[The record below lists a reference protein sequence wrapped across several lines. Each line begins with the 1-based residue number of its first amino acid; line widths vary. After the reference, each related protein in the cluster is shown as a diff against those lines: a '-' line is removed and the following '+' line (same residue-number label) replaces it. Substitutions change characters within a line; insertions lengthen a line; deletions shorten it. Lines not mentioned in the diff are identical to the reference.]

1 MTIYLIGIGGSGA
14 KCVESVV
21 HLASVGL
28 FPQEPIKVLFI
39 DADESNG
46 NVERARN
53 SLNIQTACQ
62 RILSAIDKQQCP
74 WMQTSIKSF
83 DLWSPFAKNSLNKE
97 LSAFFNY
104 NNIKQ
109 SEPALANLFDVLY
122 TDTEKQENL
131 DVGFR
136 GRPAIGAAVMSQV
149 DLNRLDEEPWGTFI
163 EQIRADVNE
172 GKQPKVLLC
181 GSIFGGTGAS
191 GLPTIARLIANKLND
206 IKIRER
212 VKIGSVFILPYFGF
226 TAPAGESENG
236 IYAQSDKFLLNT
248 EAALRYYVTQA
259 QGIFDTVYL
268 LGNENL
274 ARVNFSIGK
283 NTQCNQPHFIEL
295 YAGLA
300 ARHFLTETHPQEE
313 TIVLLSRSRSQY
325 INWDD
330 IPDGNNVQKI
340 LGSTTRFAYTWLA
353 EIAPELTSAK
363 QEGFKSYIRFAPWL
377 SRFYDTD
384 PKKPLQFD
392 SDQQQNAIAII
403 NNWCKDYLRWLQEI
417 HQCESDRVELFKHS
431 IFAQVNNLQ
440 GTKLQDLIL
449 GDNRD
454 AKTRQRNDEP
464 TRIKNNLH
472 PKNIQGNNNGT
483 VGLAQ
488 AVYQA
493 CQL

>member
-28 FPQEPIKVLFI
+28 FSQEPIKVLFV

-46 NVERARN
+46 NVERARK
-53 SLNIQTACQ
+53 SLNIQTECQ
-62 RILSAIDKQQCP
+62 RILSKIDKQQCP
-74 WMQTSIKSF
+74 WMQTPIKSF

-109 SEPALANLFDVLY
+109 SEPALASLFDVLY
-122 TDTEKQENL
+122 TDKEKQENL

-149 DLNRLDEEPWGTFI
+149 DLNHLNEEPWGTFI

-206 IKIRER
+206 IKIRDR
-212 VKIGSVFILPYFGF
+212 VKIGSIFILPYFGF
-226 TAPAGESENG
+226 TAPAGESQNG

-274 ARVNFSIGK
+274 AKVNFSIGK
-283 NTQCNQPHFIEL
+283 NTQRNQPHFIEL

-300 ARHFLTETHPQEE
+300 ARHFLTENHPEQE
-313 TIVLLSRSRSQY
+313 TIVLVSRSQSKY
-325 INWDD
+325 INWND
-330 IPDGNNVQKI
+330 IPDGRNVQKT

-363 QEGFKSYIRFAPWL
+363 NEGFKNYTRWAPWL
-377 SRFYDTD
+377 SRFYDTN
-384 PKKPLQFD
+384 PSKPIQFD
-392 SDQQQNAIAII
+392 SDKQQNAIAII
-403 NNWCKDYLRWLQEI
+403 TNWCKDYLCWLQEI
-417 HQCESDRVELFKHS
+417 HQCDSDRVELFKAS
-431 IFAQVNNLQ
+431 TFAQINNLQ
-440 GTKLQDLIL
+440 GTNLQHLIL

-454 AKTRQRNDEP
+454 ARTKQRNDEP
-464 TRIKNNLH
+464 TRIKNNLN
-472 PKNIQGNNNGT
+472 PRKIKGNNRGT

>member
-14 KCVESVV
+14 KCIESVV

-28 FPQEPIKVLFI
+28 FTQEPVKVLFV

-46 NVERARN
+46 NVERARK
-53 SLNIQTACQ
+53 SLKIQTECQ
-62 RILSAIDKQQCP
+62 QILSEIDKQQCH
-74 WMQTSIKSF
+74 WMQTPIKSF

-104 NNIKQ
+104 NNVKQ

-122 TDTEKQENL
+122 TDREKQENL

-149 DLNRLDEEPWGTFI
+149 DLNRLNEEPWGTFI
-163 EQIRADVNE
+163 QQIRADVNE
-172 GKQPKVLLC
+172 GKQSKVLLC

-191 GLPTIARLIANKLND
+191 GLPTLARLIANKLTESN
-206 IKIRER
+206 IRER
-212 VKIGSVFILPYFGF
+212 VKIGSIFILPYFGF

-274 ARVNFSIGK
+274 AKVNFSIGK

-300 ARHFLTETHPQEE
+300 ARHFLTETHPEQE
-313 TIVLLSRSRSQY
+313 TIVLVSRSQSQY
-325 INWDD
+325 INWND
-330 IPDGNNVQKI
+330 IPDGKNVQKI
-340 LGSTTRFAYTWLA
+340 LGGTTRFAYTWLA
-353 EIAPELTSAK
+353 EIAPELNNAK
-363 QEGFKSYIRFAPWL
+363 QQGFKNYTKFAPWL
-377 SRFYDTD
+377 SRFYDLK
-384 PKKPLQFD
+384 PEQPLQFD

-417 HQCESDRVELFKHS
+417 HQCESDKIELFKAS
-431 IFAQVNNLQ
+431 TFAQINNLQ
-440 GTKLQDLIL
+440 GIKLQDLIL

-454 AKTRQRNDEP
+454 AKTKQHNDEP
-464 TRIKNNLH
+464 TRIKNSLN
-472 PKNIQGNNNGT
+472 PRNIKDNNRGT

>member
-1 MTIYLIGIGGSGA
+1 MTIYLVGIGGSGA

-28 FPQEPIKVLFI
+28 FPQEPIKVLFV

-46 NVERARN
+46 NVERART
-53 SLNIQTACQ
+53 SLNIQTECQ
-62 RILSAIDKQQCP
+62 QILKTIDRQECP

-122 TDTEKQENL
+122 TEKEKQENL

-191 GLPTIARLIANKLND
+191 GLPTIARLVTNKLND
-206 IKIRER
+206 LNIRER
-212 VKIGSVFILPYFGF
+212 VKVGSIFILPYFGF
-226 TAPAGESENG
+226 TSPAGESENG

-274 ARVNFSIGK
+274 AKVNFSIGK
-283 NTQCNQPHFIEL
+283 NTQRNQPHFIEL

-300 ARHFLTETHPQEE
+300 AKHFLTQSHPDEE
-313 TIVLLSRSRSQY
+313 TIVLLSRTQSRY

-330 IPDGNNVQKI
+330 IPDGKQVQKV

-353 EIAPELTSAK
+353 IIAPELANVKQTSLD
-363 QEGFKSYIRFAPWL
+363 KSLLPWVK
-377 SRFYDTD
+377 RFYDSKD
-384 PKKPLQFD
+384 NSQYKFD
-392 SDQQQNAIAII
+392 SDAQQNAIAII
-403 NNWCKDYLRWLQEI
+403 NNWCKDYLSWLKDI
-417 HQCESDRVELFKHS
+417 HECDSDRVELFKAS
-431 IFAQVNNLQ
+431 TFAQIDRLQ
-440 GTKLQDLIL
+440 GTKLQELVV

-454 AKTRQRNDEP
+454 ARTKQRNDEP
-464 TRIKNNLH
+464 TRIKNNLS
-472 PKNIQGNNNGT
+472 PKSIKGEPQGT

-488 AVYQA
+488 AVYKA

>member
-1 MTIYLIGIGGSGA
+1 MTIYLVGIGGSGA

-28 FPQEPIKVLFI
+28 FSQSPIKVLFV

-53 SLNIQTACQ
+53 SLKIQTECQ
-62 RILSAIDKQQCP
+62 KILSGIERQDCP
-74 WMQTSIKSF
+74 WMQTQIKSF

-104 NNIKQ
+104 NNLKQ

-122 TDTEKQENL
+122 TDREKQENL

-163 EQIRADVNE
+163 EQIKADVNE
-172 GKQPKVLLC
+172 GRQPKVLLC

-206 IKIRER
+206 LNIRER

-226 TAPAGESENG
+226 TAPTGESENG

-283 NTQCNQPHFIEL
+283 NEQRNQPHFIEL
-295 YAGLA
+295 YAALA
-300 ARHFLTETHPQEE
+300 ARHFLTENHPQQE

-330 IPDGNNVQKI
+330 IPDGGNVQKI

-353 EIAPELTSAK
+353 SIAPELVNAK
-363 QEGFKSYIRFAPWL
+363 QEGFRTYIRCAPWL
-377 SRFYDTD
+377 TRFYDTD

-392 SDQQQNAIAII
+392 SEKQQNAIAII

-417 HQCESDRVELFKHS
+417 HQCQSDQVQLFKQNV
-431 IFAQVNNLQ
+431 FAQIDKLE
-440 GTKLQDLIL
+440 GTKLQDLLL
-449 GDNRD
+449 GDHRD

-464 TRIKNNLH
+464 TRIKNSLNT
-472 PKNIQGNNNGT
+472 KNVLGSNNGT

-488 AVYQA
+488 ALYQA

>member
-1 MTIYLIGIGGSGA
+1 MTIYLVGIGGSGA

-28 FPQEPIKVLFI
+28 FPQETIKVLFV

-46 NVERARN
+46 NVERART
-53 SLNIQTACQ
+53 SLNIQTECQ
-62 RILSAIDKQQCP
+62 QILKTVDRQECP

-122 TDTEKQENL
+122 TDKEKQENL

-163 EQIRADVNE
+163 EQVRADVNE
-172 GKQPKVLLC
+172 GKKPKVLLC

-191 GLPTIARLIANKLND
+191 GLPTIARLITNKLSDLN
-206 IKIRER
+206 IRER
-212 VKIGSVFILPYFGF
+212 VRVGSIFILPYFGF
-226 TAPAGESENG
+226 TSPAGESENG

-274 ARVNFSIGK
+274 AQVKFSIGK
-283 NTQCNQPHFIEL
+283 TSQRNQPHFIEL

-300 ARHFLTETHPQEE
+300 ARHFLTENHPDEE
-313 TIVLLSRSRSQY
+313 TIVLLSRTQSKS

-330 IPDGNNVQKI
+330 IPDGKQVHKV
-340 LGSTTRFAYTWLA
+340 LGTTTRFAYTWLA
-353 EIAPELTSAK
+353 IIAPELANVK
-363 QEGFKSYIRFAPWL
+363 QTGLDRSLLPWVK
-377 SRFYDTD
+377 RFYP
-384 PKKPLQFD
+384 PKDAQYVFD
-392 SDQQQNAIAII
+392 SDTQQNAIAII
-403 NNWCKDYLRWLQEI
+403 NNWCKDYLRWLKDI
-417 HQCESDRVELFKHS
+417 HECDSDRIELFKAS
-431 IFAQVNNLQ
+431 TFAQIDRLQ
-440 GTKLQDLIL
+440 GTKLQELIV
-449 GDNRD
+449 GDIRD
-454 AKTRQRNDEP
+454 AKTKERDDAP
-464 TRIKNNLH
+464 TRIKNNLD
-472 PKNIQGNNNGT
+472 PKKITGKPKGT

-488 AVYQA
+488 AVYKA

>member
-1 MTIYLIGIGGSGA
+1 
-14 KCVESVV
+14 
-21 HLASVGL
+21 
-28 FPQEPIKVLFI
+28 
-39 DADESNG
+39 
-46 NVERARN
+46 
-53 SLNIQTACQ
+53 
-62 RILSAIDKQQCP
+62 
-74 WMQTSIKSF
+74 MQTSIKSF

-122 TDTEKQENL
+122 TDKEKQENL

-163 EQIRADVNE
+163 EQVRADVNE
-172 GKQPKVLLC
+172 GKKPKVLLC

-191 GLPTIARLIANKLND
+191 GLPTIARLITNKLSDLN
-206 IKIRER
+206 IRER
-212 VKIGSVFILPYFGF
+212 VRVGSIFILPYFGF
-226 TAPAGESENG
+226 TSPAGESENG

-274 ARVNFSIGK
+274 AKVKFSIGK
-283 NTQCNQPHFIEL
+283 NTQRNQPHFIEL

-300 ARHFLTETHPQEE
+300 ARHFLTENHPDEE
-313 TIVLLSRSRSQY
+313 TIVLLSRTQSKY

-330 IPDGNNVQKI
+330 IPDGKQVQKV
-340 LGSTTRFAYTWLA
+340 LGTTTRFAYTWLA
-353 EIAPELTSAK
+353 IIAPELANVK
-363 QEGFKSYIRFAPWL
+363 QTGL
-377 SRFYDTD
+377 SRSLLPWVKRFYP
-384 PKKPLQFD
+384 PKDAQYVFD
-392 SDQQQNAIAII
+392 SDTQQNAIATI
-403 NNWCKDYLRWLQEI
+403 NNWCKDYLRWLKDI
-417 HQCESDRVELFKHS
+417 HECDSDRVELFKAS
-431 IFAQVNNLQ
+431 TFAQIDRLQ
-440 GTKLQDLIL
+440 GTKLQELIV
-449 GDNRD
+449 GDIRD
-454 AKTRQRNDEP
+454 ARTKQRNDEP
-464 TRIKNNLH
+464 TRIKNNLDPRKITGK
-472 PKNIQGNNNGT
+472 PKGT